1 MDDMEDEMASE
12 FLGKVLSGESF
23 ALFDGAM
30 GTMLVRAGLG
40 AGELP
45 DLLCL
50 EKPDVVTGI
59 HRGYVEAGSQ
69 IVTTNTFGSNSRKL
83 AGHASVEEVFE
94 AAVRCAR
101 AAQPQCVAAD
111 MGPLGALMAPMGDLT
126 FEDAFDLFAEQAR
139 AAEAAGADAVI
150 IETMADTVEIAAAV
164 LAARMSCSLPVF
176 ATMTFTETG
185 RTFLGSAP
193 ESAALVLTALG
204 VDALGVNCS
213 AGPDDLRPV
222 VTEMIQVAPCPVIVQ
237 ANAGLPQI
245 IGGETVYTL
254 PPSEYAASVAAM
266 VEAGATIIGGCCGTD
281 PDYIRA
287 LAEMLAQKQPVQR
300 CVKATALRARA
311 QEVAESGGRDGD
323 LLAMILEADDLP
335 ALKEELASE
344 YE

>member
-1 MDDMEDEMASE
+1 MASE

-30 GTMLVRAGLG
+30 GTQLVRAGLG

-50 EKPDVVTGI
+50 QEPDVVIGV
-59 HRGYVEAGSQ
+59 HRSYVEAGSQ

-83 AGHASVEEVFE
+83 SGHATVEEAFE

-101 AAQPQCVAAD
+101 AAEPQCVAAD
-111 MGPLGALMAPMGDLT
+111 IGPLGELMAPMGDLT
-126 FEDAFDLFAEQAR
+126 FADAFDLFAEQAR

-150 IETMADTVEIAAAV
+150 VETMADTVEITAAV
-164 LAARMSCSLPVF
+164 LAVRMSCSLPVF

-193 ESAALVLTALG
+193 ESAALVLSALG

-237 ANAGLPQI
+237 ANAGLPQVV
-245 IGGETVYTL
+245 GGETVYTL
-254 PPSEYAASVAAM
+254 PPSDYAASVALM
-266 VEAGATIIGGCCGTD
+266 VEAGATVIGGCCGTD
-281 PDYIRA
+281 PGYISA
-287 LAEMLAQKQPVQR
+287 LAEMLAQRRPVQR

-311 QEVAESGGRDGD
+311 QEVAEDGGRDGD

-335 ALKEELASE
+335 ALKEELSEE